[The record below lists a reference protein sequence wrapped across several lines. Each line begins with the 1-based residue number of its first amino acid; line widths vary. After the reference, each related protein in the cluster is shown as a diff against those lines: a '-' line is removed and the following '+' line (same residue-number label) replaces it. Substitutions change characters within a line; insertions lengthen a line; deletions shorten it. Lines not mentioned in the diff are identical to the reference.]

1 VRTSNEKPAIQPG
14 PRQYTGL
21 SMRRLR
27 QIATS
32 VLFLGLALHAGVQKR
47 QQYYL
52 KPDQTADLSDTKL
65 VTAKQSCE
73 NWGLAAGLQT
83 MLARQNVALDQ
94 SFWVMRLNYGEI
106 CVERVPSMELLA
118 KVVNQMF
125 VLDDGRHVRLELHF
139 TPGAPVNVDDVL
151 AGLKR
156 DQPSLLL
163 WRGHP
168 YYLVGAT
175 YDERIGRDGT
185 RFFELKE
192 LRLTDTFAKQPATT
206 FQKGRDKPEEID
218 GIVSVSVVPL

>member
-1 VRTSNEKPAIQPG
+1 VKNLRSNSGK
-14 PRQYTGL
+14 RQYTRFH
-21 SMRRLR
+21 MRRPGE
-27 QIATS
+27 IAS
-32 VLFLGLALHAGVQKR
+32 SILLLGLALHAGAQRR

-65 VTAKQSCE
+65 ATAKQDCE
-73 NWGLAAGLQT
+73 NWGLAAGLEG
-83 MLARQNVALDQ
+83 MLAKQKVALDQ
-94 SFWVMRLNYGEI
+94 NFWVMHLNYGEV
-106 CVERVPSMELLA
+106 CAERVPSMELLA
-118 KVVNQMF
+118 KVVNQEF
-125 VLDDGRHVRLELHF
+125 VLEDARHVRLELHF
-139 TPGAPVNVDDVL
+139 TPGAPVNIDDVL

-156 DQPSLLL
+156 GQPSLLL

-206 FQKGRDKPEEID
+206 FQRGRDKPEEID
-218 GIVSVSVVPL
+218 GIVSVSVTEL